1 MSSAR
6 NHAKR
11 SHRSERFKS
20 SAFNAHARRVYIRQE
35 TKPKKMSFFSK
46 LAGLIRR
53 KNAGD
58 QYS

>member
-20 SAFNAHARRVYIRQE
+20 SAFSAHARRVYIQQE
-35 TKPKKMSFFSK
+35 TKPKKSSFFRK
-46 LAGLIRR
+46 LSNLIHR
-53 KNAGD
+53 KNAEA
-58 QYS
+58 